1 MNPILEWGIA
11 LIAWLQASFPWL
23 RSPMQFLSF
32 LGNEDFFLVL
42 LPFLYWC
49 VDPRLGARVGIL
61 LAVSSNVNDFFKL
74 FLHTPRPYWVS
85 AQVKAMSSE
94 TSYGLPSG
102 HAQNT
107 LSVWGLVGAA
117 ARGWLRWA
125 MVVLIFLIGLSRV
138 FLAVHFPTDVLLGWA
153 IGGVVLWAFMR
164 WEARVLAWV
173 NRHTLAQ
180 KTGLAF
186 VASLLLI
193 AIPLVGNL
201 FLPLADPPEWAAMAA
216 QAYPLKPGE
225 LAINP
230 RDIGGAVGVAGV
242 FFGLTAGLALLFH
255 QTSFDT
261 RRVWWKLLL
270 RFALGAVG
278 VLVLWMG
285 LRAVLPRDAS
295 LVAQALRYLRY
306 AVTGFWVAYGA
317 PWLFIKLKL

>member
-1 MNPILEWGIA
+1 MNPILEWGVN

-23 RSPMQFLSF
+23 RDPMLVVSF

-42 LPFLYWC
+42 LPFIYWC
-49 VDPRLGARVGIL
+49 VDARLGARVGVIL
-61 LAVSSNVNDFFKL
+61 AISVNVNHFFKL
-74 FLHTPRPYWVS
+74 FFHTPRPYWVS
-85 AQVKAMSSE
+85 TQVKAMSSE

-117 ARGWLRWA
+117 GRGGLRWTMA
-125 MVVLIFLIGLSRV
+125 VLIFLIGLSRV
-138 FLAVHFPTDVLLGWA
+138 FLAVHFPTDVLLGWV

-164 WEARVLAWV
+164 WEAQALAWV
-173 NRHTLAQ
+173 NRHSLAQ
-180 KTGLAF
+180 KIGLAF

-193 AIPLVGNL
+193 AIPLAGYL
-201 FLPLADPPEWAAMAA
+201 FLPPVDPPEWAAMATR
-216 QAYPLKPGE
+216 AYPPEPGE

-270 RFALGAVG
+270 RFALGAAG

-285 LRAVLPRDAS
+285 LRMVLPRDAS
-295 LVAQALRYLRY
+295 LPAQVLRYLRY
-306 AVTGFWVAYGA
+306 TVTGFWVAYGA
-317 PWLFIKLKL
+317 PWVFIRLRL